1 MRKKLKF
8 KKLLNQYRSLRFE
21 LEFIEDVLSEYHLIF
36 EETYRKYCAEN
47 DIDLQALHEQNEEK
61 VEKLF
66 SNKPVPKEEEEEIVE
81 NKAMSS
87 RHKSLYRDLAKKLH
101 PDLLPE
107 GDPRYDEYEQAFKE
121 AAAAFDNSSW
131 GDLFDLA
138 ERFDVNARNFGPLC
152 DSLEEDIEKISAKI
166 DNEKKT
172 FSWALYECEET
183 EDCTERVI
191 KNFLFA
197 VFRYSA

>member
-36 EETYRKYCAEN
+36 EETYRKYCVEN
-47 DIDLQALHEQNEEK
+47 DIDLQALHEQNQEK

>member
-47 DIDLQALHEQNEEK
+47 DIDLQALHEQNQEK

-66 SNKPVPKEEEEEIVE
+66 SNKPVPKEEEEIVE
-81 NKAMSS
+81 SKAMSS

-138 ERFDVNARNFGPLC
+138 ERFDIDARNFGPLC
-152 DSLEEDIEKISAKI
+152 DSLKEDIEKISAKI

-191 KNFLFA
+191 KNFLMA
-197 VFRYSA
+197 VFKYST

>member
-36 EETYRKYCAEN
+36 EETYRKYCVEN
-47 DIDLQALHEQNEEK
+47 DIDLQALHEQNQEK

-152 DSLEEDIEKISAKI
+152 DSLKEDIEKISAKI

>member
-47 DIDLQALHEQNEEK
+47 DIDLQALHEQNQEK

-66 SNKPVPKEEEEEIVE
+66 SNKPVPKEEEEIVE
-81 NKAMSS
+81 SKAMSS

-107 GDPRYDEYEQAFKE
+107 GDPRYDEYEQAF
-121 AAAAFDNSSW
+121 N
-131 GDLFDLA
+131 LFDLA
-138 ERFDVNARNFGPLC
+138 ERFDIDARNFGPLC
-152 DSLEEDIEKISAKI
+152 DSLKEDIEKISAKI

-191 KNFLFA
+191 KNFLMA
-197 VFRYSA
+197 VFKYSA

>member
-47 DIDLQALHEQNEEK
+47 DIDLQALHEQNQEK

-66 SNKPVPKEEEEEIVE
+66 SNKPVPKEEEEIVE
-81 NKAMSS
+81 SKAMSS

-152 DSLEEDIEKISAKI
+152 DSLKEDIEKISAKI

-191 KNFLFA
+191 KNFLMA
-197 VFRYSA
+197 VFKYSA

>member
-36 EETYRKYCAEN
+36 EETYRKYCVEN
-47 DIDLQALHEQNEEK
+47 DIDLQALHEQNQEK

-152 DSLEEDIEKISAKI
+152 DSLKEDIEKISAKI

-191 KNFLFA
+191 KNFLMA

>member
-47 DIDLQALHEQNEEK
+47 DIDLQALHEQNQEK

>member
-47 DIDLQALHEQNEEK
+47 DIDLQALHEQNQEK

-66 SNKPVPKEEEEEIVE
+66 SNKPVPKEEEEIVE
-81 NKAMSS
+81 SKAMSS

-138 ERFDVNARNFGPLC
+138 ERFDIDARNFGPLC
-152 DSLEEDIEKISAKI
+152 DSLKEDIEKISAKI

-191 KNFLFA
+191 KNFLMA

>member
-47 DIDLQALHEQNEEK
+47 DIDLQALHEQNQEK

-66 SNKPVPKEEEEEIVE
+66 SNKPVPKEEEEIVE
-81 NKAMSS
+81 SKAMSS

-138 ERFDVNARNFGPLC
+138 ERFDIDARNFGPLC
-152 DSLEEDIEKISAKI
+152 DSLKTLKKSLLRLIMRRKLFLGHFTSARRL
-166 DNEKKT
+166 KT
-172 FSWALYECEET
+172 VLN
-183 EDCTERVI
+183 V
-191 KNFLFA
+191 
-197 VFRYSA
+197 

>member
-47 DIDLQALHEQNEEK
+47 DIDLQALHEQNQEK

-66 SNKPVPKEEEEEIVE
+66 SNKPVPKEEEEEVVE

-152 DSLEEDIEKISAKI
+152 DSLKEDIEKISAKI

>member
-47 DIDLQALHEQNEEK
+47 DIDLQALHEQNQEK

-66 SNKPVPKEEEEEIVE
+66 SNKPVPKEEEEIVE
-81 NKAMSS
+81 SKAMSS

-107 GDPRYDEYEQAFKE
+107 GDPRYDEYEQAFNE
-121 AAAAFDNSSW
+121 AAAAFDNSSR

-138 ERFDVNARNFGPLC
+138 ERFDIDARNFGPLC
-152 DSLEEDIEKISAKI
+152 DSLKEDIEKISAKI

-191 KNFLFA
+191 KNFLMA
-197 VFRYSA
+197 VFKYSA

>member
-47 DIDLQALHEQNEEK
+47 DIDLQALHEQNQEK

-66 SNKPVPKEEEEEIVE
+66 SNKPVPKEEEEIVE
-81 NKAMSS
+81 SKAMSS

-152 DSLEEDIEKISAKI
+152 DSLKEDIEKISAKI

-191 KNFLFA
+191 KNFLMA

>member
-47 DIDLQALHEQNEEK
+47 DIDLQALHEQNQEK

-66 SNKPVPKEEEEEIVE
+66 SNKPVPKEEEEIVE
-81 NKAMSS
+81 SKAMSS

-138 ERFDVNARNFGPLC
+138 ERFDIDARNFGPLC
-152 DSLEEDIEKISAKI
+152 DSLKEDIEKISAKI

-191 KNFLFA
+191 KNFLMA
-197 VFRYSA
+197 VFKYSA

>member
-47 DIDLQALHEQNEEK
+47 DIDLQALHEQNQEK

-66 SNKPVPKEEEEEIVE
+66 SNKPVPKEEEEEVVE

-152 DSLEEDIEKISAKI
+152 DSLKEDIEKISAKI

-191 KNFLFA
+191 KNFLMA